1 MLFFFTLSLVMI
13 VCWIVF
19 GALGTIGTLIDDIAL
34 GFDAFAMDANI
45 QNAFPTGSSLCP
57 SRYNSASSVNEDLRS
72 TYYDIISEIQPKR
85 RILQSAPPAVKCL
98 KFTTRYPWM
107 IIATGIKVKMI
118 NPISTTPIRSA
129 EITTWTYKNTAVGR
143 TFQKPWIPG
152 KSTQLRVVDNTRNVI
167 LPPRKLLAGR
177 HAAKTRSPLMLT
189 MNSWRSSTTSG
200 TFWPLK
206 ISSRQL
212 ITCDFV
218 QSETA
223 EITSTLHTVVDALK
237 VLWGGFLML
246 GMSYFVMWVIL
257 LVAISRIA
265 NPQLNVDWRIRPSMG
280 GKLSIRE
287 DKSIII
293 IRREK

>member
-1 MLFFFTLSLVMI
+1 
-13 VCWIVF
+13 
-19 GALGTIGTLIDDIAL
+19 
-34 GFDAFAMDANI
+34 
-45 QNAFPTGSSLCP
+45 
-57 SRYNSASSVNEDLRS
+57 
-72 TYYDIISEIQPKR
+72 
-85 RILQSAPPAVKCL
+85 
-98 KFTTRYPWM
+98 M
-107 IIATGIKVKMI
+107 IIATGIKIKMI
-118 NPISTTPIRSA
+118 NPISTTPDPVCRNHYLDVQKLRRVMR
-129 EITTWTYKNTAVGR
+129 TGR
-143 TFQKPWIPG
+143 KPWIPG

-177 HAAKTRSPLMLT
+177 HAAKTRSPLTLT
-189 MNSWRSSTTSG
+189 MISSRSSTTSG

-206 ISSRQL
+206 IPSANS

-265 NPQLNVDWRIRPSMG
+265 NPQLNVDSGEYDPQWAE
-280 GKLSIRE
+280 KLSMP
-287 DKSIII
+287 
-293 IRREK
+293 RR

>member
-1 MLFFFTLSLVMI
+1 MPLPWMQTFKTRFRPVRLFARVDTTPPRASTKIYVPR
-13 VCWIVF
+13 
-19 GALGTIGTLIDDIAL
+19 TT
-34 GFDAFAMDANI
+34 
-45 QNAFPTGSSLCP
+45 TSSAK
-57 SRYNSASSVNEDLRS
+57 YNR
-72 TYYDIISEIQPKR
+72 KR

-129 EITTWTYKNTAVGR
+129 EITTWTYNNTAVGR

-206 ISSRQL
+206 IPSANSSRATLFNRKPRKSPRPYTPSLMRSKFSGVASSCSACL
-212 ITCDFV
+212 ISSC
-218 QSETA
+218 
-223 EITSTLHTVVDALK
+223 
-237 VLWGGFLML
+237 G
-246 GMSYFVMWVIL
+246 
-257 LVAISRIA
+257 
-265 NPQLNVDWRIRPSMG
+265 
-280 GKLSIRE
+280 
-287 DKSIII
+287 
-293 IRREK
+293 